1 MSAVLPAKKDLAN
14 LSDRLLF
21 PILTLGATTPN
32 NRPYN
37 ATDKLNGYA
46 HRGTKNALETQKNK
60 YKRQKD
66 QMQYERQ

>member
-1 MSAVLPAKKDLAN
+1 MSAVLPAKKDSAN
-14 LSDRLLF
+14 LPNRFLF
-21 PILTLGATTPN
+21 PVLTIGAPPPKT
-32 NRPYN
+32 RPYN
-37 ATDKLNGYA
+37 TTDKLNDYT